1 MKIKILFALLIIASN
16 ALAQTD
22 IKELFCVDT
31 ILKAKNI
38 LLQDTRFGNTVFD
51 ESEGQVVFNLSSDD
65 KHETPVG
72 IYHKTT
78 HQYQEI
84 NLHIP
89 KTITIDE
96 KSSIKNIRLTKEY
109 IVVFYHDFYFTFDI
123 NKEHTKAMFKSITYL
138 NNDFENYFV
147 TPDNYIICSL
157 VYNRSIGE
165 KVQIAKYKLFETEPV
180 RHIEPAF
187 DCIALSH
194 FSPNHWVDV
203 NEDYIAFT
211 QACNYQTTIYN
222 HDLKVVTTLN
232 RNIPEW
238 KPLNADTAKLFSDK
252 TPSEIFKTLGPVN
265 TNKIS
270 KVEGVWWL
278 NKNTLMLRY
287 YLSNVKEAPLPDH
300 YWDIYH
306 IENTKATLLDSNIKD
321 GGIRLA
327 INDTTT
333 KCNYYLLSW
342 TTECFIKNNTFITIK
357 PTAPIPY
364 FNRRLGDI
372 FEEQNKYMKAKAP
385 FSGIWI
391 YEWNTKKVK

>member
-1 MKIKILFALLIIASN
+1 MKTKILIILLCIAGN
-16 ALAQTD
+16 LPAQTD

-31 ILKAKNI
+31 ILKADNI
-38 LLQDTRFGNTVFD
+38 LLKDTRFGNTVFD
-51 ESEGQVVFNLSSDD
+51 EFEGQLVFNLSSDD
-65 KHETPVG
+65 KQEMPIG

-78 HQYQEI
+78 HRYKEI

-89 KTITIDE
+89 KQTIIDE
-96 KSSIKNIRLTKEY
+96 KNKICNIRLTKEY
-109 IVVFYHDFYFTFDI
+109 IFIFCFNFYLAFQID
-123 NKEHTKAMFKSITYL
+123 KEHTKATFKSVTNLTRKFEHYYITA
-138 NNDFENYFV
+138 
-147 TPDNYIICSL
+147 DNYIICST
-157 VYNRSIGE
+157 VYNTAIGE
-165 KVQIAKYKLFETEPV
+165 KVQIAKYRLFETEPV
-180 RHIEPAF
+180 IHIEPAF

-194 FSPNHWVDV
+194 FSPNNWVDI
-203 NEDYIAFT
+203 NDEYIAFT

-222 HDLKVVTTLN
+222 HNLKVITTIS

-238 KPLNADTAKLFSDK
+238 KSLNADTAKLFNDK
-252 TPSEIFKTLGPVN
+252 TPSEIFKTLGPLN

-287 YLSNVKEAPLPDH
+287 YLSNVKDAPLPDH

-306 IENTKATLLDSNIKD
+306 IENTKAILLDSNIKD
-321 GGIRLA
+321 GGIKLEV
-327 INDTTT
+327 NDTAT

-342 TTECFIKNNTFITIK
+342 TNECFIKNNTFISIK
-357 PTAPIPY
+357 PTAPVNY

-391 YEWNTKKVK
+391 YEWNNKKVK